1 MEGWGKE
8 LGQVIWLSMLPPLFS
23 TSKPTAA
30 PFKLLVPELMLDLRK
45 ALLTNE
51 TVLEG
56 FPVRGPSPCLREN
69 LSRKVIPSLAPPNSV
84 SH

>member
-8 LGQVIWLSMLPPLFS
+8 LGQVIRLSMLPPLFS

-30 PFKLLVPELMLDLRK
+30 PFKLHVPELMLDLRK